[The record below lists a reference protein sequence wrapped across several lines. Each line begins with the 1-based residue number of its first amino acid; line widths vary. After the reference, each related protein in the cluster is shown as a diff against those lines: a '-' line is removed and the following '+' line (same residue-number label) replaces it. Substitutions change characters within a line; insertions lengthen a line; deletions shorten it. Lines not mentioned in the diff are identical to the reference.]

1 MRPEDRAKLSCIR
14 AIEGGALNV
23 AVVAERDADMLD
35 ANVEDAVVFELAARA
50 CRPMNGSV
58 ERALELR
65 KIADDAIL
73 SAIAADG
80 QDAKADEAMVTDR
93 LAVVRAAA
101 G

>member
-1 MRPEDRAKLSCIR
+1 M
-14 AIEGGALNV
+14 
-23 AVVAERDADMLD
+23 
-35 ANVEDAVVFELAARA
+35 
-50 CRPMNGSV
+50 